1 MGKMTAGMALVKT
14 MEEWGID
21 HVYGMPGDSINN
33 VVEQLRKEESNVQF
47 IQVRHEETAS
57 LAAAAYTKMTGKIG
71 VCLSIAGPGAVHLLN
86 GMYDAK
92 MDGVPM
98 LVLAGQV
105 ESSTLGRQYFQE
117 IKLESIFEDVSVYN
131 QQITSAESLPDVVN
145 QAIRTAYAKKGPAVL
160 IIPDDIPTHK
170 IEKETNNTSNAY
182 SIPHIFPEER
192 KLRMALEKIENSKR
206 PVVLAGFGARF
217 ARQELK
223 RFSETFGAPVIVT
236 LPGKGALPD
245 TDLSNLGNLGRL
257 GTKPAY
263 EAMEETDLLIM
274 IGTNYP
280 YRDYLPPNAEAI
292 QIDLKPEVI
301 GNRYPVNLGLIGD
314 SRGILA
320 WFNQHGKP
328 TTNRTFLEACRK
340 NMQNWWKQIEKEES
354 NTSTPIQPEAVMPYI
369 QKYADPNA
377 VLSVDVGEVTVWTT
391 RHFRAV
397 NHTFAF
403 SSWLATMGCGLPGAI
418 AAKIAYPNR
427 QAIAICGDG
436 GFAMVMQDFI
446 TAVKYDLP
454 ITVIILN
461 NDMLGMIK
469 SEQAV
474 KGHLEYAVDLQ
485 DFNFAKFAESCGGVG
500 FRVEKYEELE
510 GAFSMAKRAGRPVI
524 IDVRVQEKPPL
535 PGKILLPEAIG
546 YSKTA
551 MKKFFTEG
559 SFDMPP
565 LKKSISRLL

>member
-1 MGKMTAGMALVKT
+1 MGKVTAGKALVKT
-14 MEEWGID
+14 MENWGID
-21 HVYGMPGDSINN
+21 HIYGIPGDSINN
-33 VVEQLRKEESNVQF
+33 VVEELRKEESAISF

-105 ESSTLGRQYFQE
+105 ASNKVGKHDFQE
-117 IKLESIFEDVSVYN
+117 IKLESVFEDVAVYN
-131 QQITSAESLPDVVN
+131 QQITSAESLPDLVN

-160 IIPDDIPTHK
+160 IIPDDIPTFK
-170 IEKETNNTSNAY
+170 IDKATENTSNAY
-182 SIPHIFPEER
+182 SIPRLFPEEK
-192 KLRMALEKIENSKR
+192 KLQLALDKIEKSKR
-206 PVVLAGFGARF
+206 PVVLAGFGARH
-217 ARQELK
+217 ARTELK
-223 RFSETFGAPVIVT
+223 RFSETFGAPVVVT

-245 TDLSNLGNLGRL
+245 TDLSNLGNLGRI

-280 YRDYLPPNAEAI
+280 YRDYLPDGVEAI
-292 QIDLKPEVI
+292 QIDLKAEVI
-301 GNRYPVNLGLIGD
+301 GNKYPVNLGLIGD
-314 SRGILA
+314 SAGILA
-320 WFNQHGKP
+320 WFNQHGKQKD
-328 TTNRTFLEACRK
+328 NRTFLEECRK
-340 NMQNWWKQIEKEES
+340 NMQNWWKQIEKDEQ
-354 NTSTPIQPEAVMPYI
+354 NASTPIQPEAVIPFV
-369 QKYADPNA
+369 QKYADDDA
-377 VLSVDVGEVTVWTT
+377 VLSVDVGNVTVWTT
-391 RHFRAV
+391 RHFRAT
-397 NHTFAF
+397 NQTFAF

-418 AAKIAYPNR
+418 AASIAYPDR
-427 QAIAICGDG
+427 QSIAVCGDG

-454 ITVIILN
+454 ITVVVLN

-474 KGHLEYAVDLQ
+474 KGHLNYVVNLQ
-485 DFNFAKFAESCGGVG
+485 DFNFAKFAEACGGEG

-510 GAFSMAKRAGRPVI
+510 GAFSMAKQAKRPVI
-524 IDVRVQEKPPL
+524 IDVRVEEVPPI
-535 PGKILLPEAIG
+535 PGKILLPEAVG
-546 YSKTA
+546 YSKAA

-565 LKKSISRLL
+565 LKKSISRLV